1 MFQIFWLVHLW
12 YVEDKVI
19 SYKNVH
25 YITNTIKEIEYT
37 TNNSLCKMLNSFG
50 KFGGQDYN
58 DYDSK
63 EVLSDIYES

>member
-1 MFQIFWLVHLW
+1 MFQIFWLVHLC
-12 YVEDKVI
+12 EDKVI

-37 TNNSLCKMLNSFG
+37 TNNSLCKMLNCFG

-58 DYDSK
+58 DYKNDSK
-63 EVLSDIYES
+63 EVLSDI